1 MTRCLLMRSGLP
13 TDFWWD
19 AYQAAVWIHNRTPTK
34 TARGWMTPYE
44 FIHGEAPDIS
54 NLRIWGCKTYVRR
67 PRDSL
72 RKDWGDTT
80 RTGYL
85 VGYSETP
92 LGYKVFIPELHTEM
106 ISVHCIFNEVI
117 PDRNEEYYQEID
129 RMYKDIDSQNAQ
141 QEDFDYLVGTTHV
154 DDEDSLE
161 YVVTLE

>member
-1 MTRCLLMRSGLP
+1 MWM
-13 TDFWWD
+13 
-19 AYQAAVWIHNRTPTK
+19 HNRTPTN

-54 NLRIWGCKTYVRR
+54 NLRIWGCKTFVRR

-92 LGYKVFIPELHTEM
+92 LGYKVYIPELRTEM
-106 ISVHCIFNEVI
+106 ISVHMKVQGAAGG
-117 PDRNEEYYQEID
+117 RKVGEI
-129 RMYKDIDSQNAQ
+129 S
-141 QEDFDYLVGTTHV
+141 V
-154 DDEDSLE
+154 
-161 YVVTLE
+161 